1 MIALPPLGD
10 LDQELWH
17 ALLDVADREPAD
29 WTLIG
34 GQMVLLHA
42 LEHGRT
48 PHRVSQDIDVVVD
61 ARVRPPALARMVS
74 SLLDLGFTEAA
85 ISADE
90 IAHRFQRG
98 RVAIDVL
105 APEGLGP
112 RTDLRTVGGATT
124 VEIGGGTYAL
134 ARSGPVDVSA
144 GDRSGRVQRPDLAG
158 AILIKAVAATRDT
171 RRGPERHLRDLAFLV
186 SLVADPI
193 AMNEELGGANRA
205 RVRAVKTLQDPQHP
219 AWRLLGDDRRAAD
232 AHAAF
237 RLITAS
243 S

>member
-1 MIALPPLGD
+1 MIALPPLGELD
-10 LDQELWH
+10 LELWH
-17 ALLDVADREPAD
+17 ALLDIADREPAD

-61 ARVRPPALARMVS
+61 ARVRPPALARVVS
-74 SLLDLGFTEAA
+74 SLFDLGFAEAA

-112 RTDLRTVGGATT
+112 RTDLGTVGGATT

-134 ARSGPVDVSA
+134 ARSGPVDVYV
-144 GDRSGRVQRPDLAG
+144 GDRSGVVHRPDLAG
-158 AILIKAVAATRDT
+158 AILIKAVAATQDT

-186 SLVADPI
+186 SLVAEPI
-193 AMNEELGGANRA
+193 AMNGDLGSANRA
-205 RVRAVKTLQDPQHP
+205 RVRGVKALHDPEHV
-219 AWRLLGDDRRAAD
+219 AWGLLGNERVAAD

-237 RLITAS
+237 RLITAAS
-243 S
+243 

>member
-1 MIALPPLGD
+1 MIALPPLGELD
-10 LDQELWH
+10 LELWH
-17 ALLDVADREPAD
+17 ALLDLADREPGD

-48 PHRVSQDIDVVVD
+48 PPRVSQDIDVVVD
-61 ARVRPPALARMVS
+61 ARVRPPALARVVS
-74 SLLDLGFTEAA
+74 SLLDLGFAEAG

-112 RTDLRTVGGATT
+112 RTDLRTVGTATT

-144 GDRSGRVQRPDLAG
+144 GDRTGHVQRPDVAG
-158 AILIKAVAATRDT
+158 AILIKAVAATYDT
-171 RRGPERHLRDLAFLV
+171 RRGPERHLRDLAFLL

-193 AMNEELGGANRA
+193 GLRDDLGSANRA
-205 RVRAVKTLQDPQHP
+205 RVRAVKALHDPDHP
-219 AWRLLGDDRRAAD
+219 AWGLLGDERVSAD